1 MSEKGIMYVG
11 KGENICRKMWETS
24 GGEWNNSL
32 NKEKGKEFKR
42 IMLERRGGRQI
53 KSWIDFSNSVDV

>member
-42 IMLERRGGRQI
+42 IMLERRGEG
-53 KSWIDFSNSVDV
+53 K